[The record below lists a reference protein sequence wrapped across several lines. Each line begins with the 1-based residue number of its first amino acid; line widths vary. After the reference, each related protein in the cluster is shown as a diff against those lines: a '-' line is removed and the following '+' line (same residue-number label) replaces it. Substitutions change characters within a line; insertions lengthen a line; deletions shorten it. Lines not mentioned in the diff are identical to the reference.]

1 MLLTPTL
8 LMHHPKIYPMEKIV
22 VIDNGLDIP
31 FAVKQLLGMK
41 GFFVE
46 DNPNWNRMF
55 SNMEDVKPDLIIL
68 DINLEGLGSNA
79 FAHLKDS
86 DDTQHIPI
94 ILYSSGNKFQ
104 DEYMGCKV
112 QAFVNKPFDQH
123 LLNEAMENL
132 N

>member
-1 MLLTPTL
+1 
-8 LMHHPKIYPMEKIV
+8 MEKIV

-41 GFFVE
+41 GFYVE
-46 DNPNWNRMF
+46 DNSSWKKMF
-55 SNMEDVKPDLIIL
+55 NHMEDEKPDLIIL
-68 DINLEGLGSNA
+68 DISLEGLNSNA
-79 FAHLKDS
+79 FAYLKDAE
-86 DDTQHIPI
+86 DTQHIPI

-112 QAFVNKPFDQH
+112 QAFVNKPFNPAF
-123 LLNEAMENL
+123 LNEAMQNL